1 MEIIKLYGDSTN
13 ISMSFN
19 IQGFDF
25 IIDALL
31 LNLWLTA
38 WEPEDLLLRS
48 LNAQRDND
56 TGSTG
61 RDHPR

>member
-19 IQGFDF
+19 IWGFDF